1 MLETQKT
8 PQPQVAP
15 FMVASPKSSER
26 QALPTEAGSSP
37 FFAGLMASMT
47 REDSPTPAATHLL
60 ASNTADTSMPGFA
73 HLASSSDLVLAQL
86 GVKPVD
92 SEAESLAQ
100 ATLKSLE
107 MPEIQPGLVNL
118 ESDLAKNLTAEAL
131 VLPTMP
137 TEPLVVDTQLLPQDV
152 LPATSETFSLPQD
165 VLSASVEPQS
175 LPPEMVTLSDGVSED
190 LLVEVPAADLALA
203 SVVPVVAE
211 GGQVVEEVSKLSGEP
226 TLKEM
231 GDPSLVK
238 SLSSDKASPEFGQA
252 STQSIT
258 QAAAASSPSV
268 QSMTTKAE
276 PKVDGVNPQHNAAAQ
291 ASVGNEKLTSETSE
305 KLPAGFDKI
314 TAKPEKS
321 EGSTTWGTQS
331 QQAATVSAQAM
342 QTSSQGQ
349 SNQQGQNHQ
358 SQQQQLAQM
367 QFQAQQS
374 VEQAQKSKFAEEMN
388 AAKSAESS
396 DKDRLANVLGDLGN
410 PFDKR
415 AQLPLGLQSI
425 NTPVRHPQWG
435 QALGQRVVVMA
446 NQKIQEAKITLNP
459 EKLGPVQIKLHMDKD
474 QQVHVSML
482 AQHGTTREAM
492 QDAIPKLKEML
503 EQAGIAFGSMDVGDQ
518 RDFDQAKEESA
529 SEKSALKASS
539 PSALDDEKEDKTVLV
554 QTKNNN
560 LVDYYA

>member
-15 FMVASPKSSER
+15 FMGASPKSTER
-26 QALPTEAGSSP
+26 QALPTEAGTSP
-37 FFAGLMASMT
+37 FFAGLMASMVGA
-47 REDSPTPAATHLL
+47 DSSETAGATTL
-60 ASNTADTSMPGFA
+60 TAQSATDSALPGFA
-73 HLASSSDLVLAQL
+73 NLPLASSSDLVLAQL
-86 GVKPVD
+86 GVKPVNA
-92 SEAESLAQ
+92 EAGALAE
-100 ATLKSLE
+100 AALKSLE
-107 MPEIQPGLVNL
+107 MPENQPGLVNF
-118 ESDLAKNLTAEAL
+118 EPDLANNLTDA
-131 VLPTMP
+131 
-137 TEPLVVDTQLLPQDV
+137 
-152 LPATSETFSLPQD
+152 LPAIPAESLNEVTSD
-165 VLSASVEPQS
+165 
-175 LPPEMVTLSDGVSED
+175 D
-190 LLVEVPAADLALA
+190 LMVEVPAAELAQA

-211 GGQVVEEVSKLSGEP
+211 AGHLSEEISKLSGDSA
-226 TLKEM
+226 LKEV
-231 GDPSLVK
+231 GDPGLVK
-238 SLSSDKASPEFGQA
+238 SLSADKTTNGFGQA
-252 STQSIT
+252 TTQTSAT
-258 QAAAASSPSV
+258 SNPSV
-268 QSMTTKAE
+268 PPMTAKTE
-276 PKVDGVNPQHNAAAQ
+276 QKVEGVNPQVSAAAQ
-291 ASVGNEKLTSETSE
+291 ASAGNEKITSETSD
-305 KLPAGFDKI
+305 KLPVGFDKI
-314 TAKPEKS
+314 AVKPERS
-321 EGSTTWGTQS
+321 ESSTTWGTQS
-331 QQAATVSAQAM
+331 QQAATVTAQAM

-374 VEQAQKSKFAEEMN
+374 VEQSVKSKFTEEMN

-396 DKDRLANVLGDLGN
+396 EKDRSANMLGDLGSA
-410 PFDKR
+410 FDKR

-435 QALGQRVVVMA
+435 QVLGQRVVVMA

-492 QDAIPKLKEML
+492 ENAIPKLKEML

-518 RDFDQAKEESA
+518 KDFDQAKEEAGFGKGSQNSA
-529 SEKSALKASS
+529 GLNSA
-539 PSALDDEKEDKTVLV
+539 DDEQNEKPVVL

>member
-15 FMVASPKSSER
+15 FMVASPKSTDR

-37 FFAGLMASMT
+37 FFAGLMASMA
-47 REDSPTPAATHLL
+47 REDSPAAGTTNLL
-60 ASNTADTSMPGFA
+60 AQNTAETSMPGFA
-73 HLASSSDLVLAQL
+73 NLASSSDLVLAQL
-86 GVKPVD
+86 GVKPVNA
-92 SEAESLAQ
+92 EAGTLAE
-100 ATLKSLE
+100 AALKSLE
-107 MPEIQPGLVNL
+107 MPKIQPGLVNL
-118 ESDLAKNLTAEAL
+118 ESDLANNLTAA
-131 VLPTMP
+131 VPAMP
-137 TEPLVVDTQLLPQDV
+137 VETLTAETQ
-152 LPATSETFSLPQD
+152 SLPQEL
-165 VLSASVEPQS
+165 VS
-175 LPPEMVTLSDGVSED
+175 LSDVPSDD
-190 LLVEVPAADLALA
+190 LLVEVPAAELAQA
-203 SVVPVVAE
+203 SVLPVVAE
-211 GGQVVEEVSKLSGEP
+211 AGQVTEEVSKLSGES
-226 TLKEM
+226 TLKEV
-231 GDPSLVK
+231 GDPGLVN
-238 SLSSDKASPEFGQA
+238 SLSSNKASPGFGQA
-252 STQSIT
+252 NTQT
-258 QAAAASSPSV
+258 AAGSSPSV
-268 QSMTTKAE
+268 QSMTAKAE
-276 PKVDGVNPQHNAAAQ
+276 QKVEGVNPQVSAAAQ

-314 TAKPEKS
+314 AAKPEKS

-331 QQAATVSAQAM
+331 QQAATVTAQAM

-374 VEQAQKSKFAEEMN
+374 VEQSVKSRFTEEMN

-396 DKDRLANVLGDLGN
+396 EKDRSANVLGDLGN
-410 PFDKR
+410 AFDKR

-492 QDAIPKLKEML
+492 ENAIPKLKEML

-529 SEKSALKASS
+529 SEKGAQKSS
-539 PSALDDEKEDKTVLV
+539 SLSSLDDEKEDKTVLL